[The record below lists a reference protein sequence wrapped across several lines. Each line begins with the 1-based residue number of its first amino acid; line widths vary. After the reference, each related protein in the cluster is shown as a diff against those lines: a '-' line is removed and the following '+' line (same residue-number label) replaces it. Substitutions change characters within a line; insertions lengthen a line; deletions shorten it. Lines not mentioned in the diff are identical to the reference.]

1 MTDDALSAKERAAL
15 LSLMAVAGEVSNPEL
30 RKIVGFALDGKERR
44 RLNERR
50 LVTSE
55 LRGRSYVHELT
66 DPGWRWCE
74 EELTAGRPVRAGYLG
89 GAFYAVLAN
98 LPRFLDRADLRLA
111 DVFGRTN
118 EPLRLA
124 PPAASPAAP
133 SAVPATQDG
142 DVESRIRSAYRQL
155 AREPRDWVRLA
166 ELRPLIGARREEVD
180 AVLRQLNRSHQA
192 SVIPEQNQRVR
203 TQADEDAAVRIG
215 GENKHLISIE

>member
-15 LSLMAVAGEVSNPEL
+15 LGLMVVAREISNPEF
-30 RKIVGFALDGKERR
+30 REVIGFALDGKERR
-44 RLNERR
+44 RLNERK

-74 EELTAGRPVRAGYLG
+74 EELTAGRPPRSGYLG
-89 GAFYAVLAN
+89 GAFYALLAN
-98 LPRFLDRADLRLA
+98 LPRFLGRADLRLA
-111 DVFGRTN
+111 DVFGRTD

-124 PPAASPAAP
+124 PPAAPVTP
-133 SAVPATQDG
+133 DG
-142 DVESRIRSAYRQL
+142 DIESRIRSAYRQL

-166 ELRPLIGARREEVD
+166 ELRPLIGAAREEVD
-180 AVLRQLNRSHQA
+180 AALRQLNRSHQA
-192 SVIPEQNQRVR
+192 SIIPEQSQRVL

>member
-15 LSLMAVAGEVSNPEL
+15 LGLMAMAREISNPEF

-44 RLNERR
+44 RLNERK

-74 EELTAGRPVRAGYLG
+74 EELSAGRPPRAGYLG
-89 GAFYAVLAN
+89 GACYALLAN
-98 LPRFLDRADLRLA
+98 LSRFLDRADLRLA
-111 DVFGRTN
+111 DIFGRTD

-124 PPAASPAAP
+124 PPPTPSTAP
-133 SAVPATQDG
+133 VTPDG
-142 DVESRIRSAYRQL
+142 DIESRIRSAYRQL

-166 ELRPLIGARREEVD
+166 ESAASDRRGAGGGRRGAQTAEPVAPGEHHSRTESARPHPGGRGRRSPH
-180 AVLRQLNRSHQA
+180 RRRKQA
-192 SVIPEQNQRVR
+192 S
-203 TQADEDAAVRIG
+203 
-215 GENKHLISIE
+215 HLD